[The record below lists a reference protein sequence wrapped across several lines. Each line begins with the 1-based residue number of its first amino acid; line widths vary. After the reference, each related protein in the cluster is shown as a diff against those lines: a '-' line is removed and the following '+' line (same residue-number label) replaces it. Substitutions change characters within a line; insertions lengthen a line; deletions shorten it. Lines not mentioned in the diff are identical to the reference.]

1 MNADKPIVHVVDDD
15 DSFRVGIVRL
25 LQAAGYDACGY
36 ASAGEFLL
44 KRQQGAAGC
53 VVLDIQMPGLTGLQ
67 LQDEMMQLD
76 EPLPIIFLS
85 GHGNISATVRAMKA
99 GAVDFLTKPVNTQ
112 ELLEAVKAALVKDA
126 ESRGARENLR
136 LLQGLFQSLTCREQ
150 QVFDGVVAGK
160 LNKEIA
166 AELGTV
172 ERTIKAHRAK
182 VMKKMHAGSLAELVH
197 FANSLRSHAPSNAL
211 RPRA

>member
-1 MNADKPIVHVVDDD
+1 MNPDKPIVHVVDDD

-67 LQDEMMQLD
+67 LQEEMTQLD

-85 GHGNISATVRAMKA
+85 GHGNVSATVRAMKA
-99 GAVDFLTKPVNTQ
+99 G
-112 ELLEAVKAALVKDA
+112 
-126 ESRGARENLR
+126 
-136 LLQGLFQSLTCREQ
+136 
-150 QVFDGVVAGK
+150 
-160 LNKEIA
+160 
-166 AELGTV
+166 
-172 ERTIKAHRAK
+172 
-182 VMKKMHAGSLAELVH
+182 
-197 FANSLRSHAPSNAL
+197 
-211 RPRA
+211 